1 MAKTNTTVYI
11 ILGLLDHED
20 LSGYDIKKKIDYMIS
35 HFWEVGYGQIYP
47 TLKTMEENKM
57 IIKHSSEASKGP
69 ERNLYSINDKGR
81 EVLKEWLLL
90 PEDKEYTKYEIL
102 VKLFFGNMVTTEEN
116 LKRIGAFRERQN
128 QNADIIKVFKH
139 NLEQVLSVDED
150 HLYYYLTVLFGEKVY
165 KAYQDWA
172 AEAEALLKD
181 YNKRK
186 ASTKESAAQ
195 TVTNE

>member
-20 LSGYDIKKKIDYMIS
+20 LSGYDIKKRIDYMIS

-47 TLKTMEENKM
+47 TLKTMEENEM
-57 IIKHSSEASKGP
+57 IIKQSIEANKGP
-69 ERNLYSINDKGR
+69 ERNLYSITEKGR
-81 EVLKEWLLL
+81 EVLREWLLL

-102 VKLFFGNMVTTEEN
+102 VKLFFGNMVTPDEN

-128 QNADIIKVFKH
+128 KNAEMIKLFKH
-139 NLEQVLSVDED
+139 NLEQVLSEDED

-165 KAYQDWA
+165 RAYQDWA
-172 AEAEALLKD
+172 AEAETLLED
-181 YNKRK
+181 YNRQKTSMK
-186 ASTKESAAQ
+186 KSTSQ
-195 TVTNE
+195 TVTKE